1 MSPSRYLTAL
11 DDPLGWRYGSGCA
24 IYTERFIDGRL
35 LCASYVDN
43 GLPLYTQHEQRA
55 FPAFDLM
62 IDGDTLDFGWEC
74 NGFSADE
81 ATTTG
86 TLLLHHSR
94 KPVQLTIT
102 TQASGHGF
110 FRRTMTITN
119 TSPDT
124 PLSLTAITPLCG
136 ILWSGSDALRD
147 HLRDN
152 SVAPF
157 SLGHFADLE
166 WGHEGN
172 FAWQDLPL
180 NTEIAY
186 ASRRGR
192 SGHNHP
198 FMLLRNNIYG
208 GYFLLQLGWSGN
220 WKTSAFCDYAAWGS
234 SALHF
239 TVAPTAPAPMRVISP
254 GETISAPD
262 VHFGLNHEDFDAII
276 QRLHAYQQ
284 EHVLYQVGDG
294 RQPIIYNHWGYM
306 EHELNETRLIEE
318 IDIAR
323 EIGAELFMVDA
334 GWFGNYGASWA
345 ATTGDWQ
352 AGDRLPN
359 DLFPVFDYARQHG
372 MGCGLW
378 VEIESAGMESKL
390 AKSHPEWFIARYG
403 HPIERILDL
412 AKPAVQ
418 EYVESNIL
426 RLIDRYQLEMFR
438 LDYNVDAWEGGFND
452 VHGRQENT
460 LWRHQEVIYS
470 IFDRVKQR
478 YPALQ
483 LENCSS
489 GGGRTDVGIVSRFT
503 TTWISDWMHMPRTV
517 RILNGMSMVLPP
529 AYLDRLFGV
538 AMEGGYRG
546 NVETQLHV
554 IILAHPTISGIT
566 PALAQANPVM
576 MAAVKKYLTIYRDFI
591 RPFHRTARVYHHTPV
606 IPGADGSGWCA
617 LEYAAPDGSR
627 AVAGVFRL
635 VNAGEDTYHLCF
647 RGLNPELTYR
657 ITSEPGSRSARADG
671 YTLMT
676 IGMDIRLDTAL
687 TSRLLLVEAVE

>member
-1 MSPSRYLTAL
+1 
-11 DDPLGWRYGSGCA
+11 
-24 IYTERFIDGRL
+24 
-35 LCASYVDN
+35 
-43 GLPLYTQHEQRA
+43 
-55 FPAFDLM
+55 
-62 IDGDTLDFGWEC
+62 
-74 NGFSADE
+74 
-81 ATTTG
+81 
-86 TLLLHHSR
+86 
-94 KPVQLTIT
+94 
-102 TQASGHGF
+102 
-110 FRRTMTITN
+110 
-119 TSPDT
+119 
-124 PLSLTAITPLCG
+124 
-136 ILWSGSDALRD
+136 
-147 HLRDN
+147 
-152 SVAPF
+152 
-157 SLGHFADLE
+157 
-166 WGHEGN
+166 
-172 FAWQDLPL
+172 
-180 NTEIAY
+180 
-186 ASRRGR
+186 
-192 SGHNHP
+192 
-198 FMLLRNNIYG
+198 
-208 GYFLLQLGWSGN
+208 
-220 WKTSAFCDYAAWGS
+220 
-234 SALHF
+234 
-239 TVAPTAPAPMRVISP
+239 
-254 GETISAPD
+254 
-262 VHFGLNHEDFDAII
+262 
-276 QRLHAYQQ
+276 
-284 EHVLYQVGDG
+284 
-294 RQPIIYNHWGYM
+294 
-306 EHELNETRLIEE
+306 
-318 IDIAR
+318 
-323 EIGAELFMVDA
+323 
-334 GWFGNYGASWA
+334 
-345 ATTGDWQ
+345 
-352 AGDRLPN
+352 
-359 DLFPVFDYARQHG
+359 
-372 MGCGLW
+372 
-378 VEIESAGMESKL
+378 
-390 AKSHPEWFIARYG
+390 
-403 HPIERILDL
+403 
-412 AKPAVQ
+412 VQ